1 MRTKLKWASVI
12 VTLINYKRN
21 NMAQANLREVED
33 EQTTQDRA
41 RAAIQNYHAKPAKRI
56 GLEPI
61 PLRKGRH
68 LDVDEVLAR
77 SLPKT
82 IGQ

>member
-1 MRTKLKWASVI
+1 
-12 VTLINYKRN
+12 
-21 NMAQANLREVED
+21 MAQANLREVKD
-33 EQTTQDRA
+33 ERTTQDRA
-41 RAAIQNYHAKPAKRI
+41 RAAIQTYQAKPAVPI
-56 GLEPI
+56 SLGPI
-61 PLRKGRH
+61 PLRKGRR

>member
-1 MRTKLKWASVI
+1 
-12 VTLINYKRN
+12 
-21 NMAQANLREVED
+21 MAQANLREVKD

-41 RAAIQNYHAKPAKRI
+41 RAAIQTYHAKPA
-56 GLEPI
+56 EPI
-61 PLRKGRH
+61 SLGPIPFRKGRR

-82 IGQ
+82 ISQ

>member
-1 MRTKLKWASVI
+1 MSL
-12 VTLINYKRN
+12 
-21 NMAQANLREVED
+21 ANSRDDED

-41 RAAIQNYHAKPAKRI
+41 RAAIQNYRAEPAERI
-56 GLEPI
+56 SLGAI
-61 PLRKGRH
+61 PFRKGRH

-82 IGQ
+82 ISQ